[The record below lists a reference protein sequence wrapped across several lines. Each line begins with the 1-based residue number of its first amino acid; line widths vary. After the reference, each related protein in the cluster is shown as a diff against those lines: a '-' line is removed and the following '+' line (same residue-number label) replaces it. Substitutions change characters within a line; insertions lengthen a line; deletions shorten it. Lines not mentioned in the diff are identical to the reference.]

1 MTIADLTRSLQEFA
15 VEREWEQFH
24 TPKNLVMALA
34 GEVGELTELFQWL
47 TPEESAEIMSSDRRA
62 AQVREEIADI
72 FGYVLRFADVLGIDL
87 EEALQVKMQGNAD
100 KYPVEMSRGVA
111 TKYTELGEVGPQC
124 GG

>member
-15 VEREWEQFH
+15 VERDWEQFH

-47 TPEESAEIMSSDRRA
+47 TPEESAQIMSNDRRA
-62 AQVREEIADI
+62 AQVRDEIADV

-87 EEALQVKMQGNAD
+87 EAALQAKMLGNAE

-111 TKYTELGEVGPQC
+111 TKYTELGQGEPQ
-124 GG
+124 

>member
-1 MTIADLTRSLQEFA
+1 MTIADLTRSLQDFA
-15 VEREWEQFH
+15 VERDWEQFH

-47 TPEESAEIMSSDRRA
+47 TSEESAQIMSNDRRA
-62 AQVREEIADI
+62 AQVRDEIADI

-87 EEALQVKMQGNAD
+87 EDALQSKMLGNAE

-111 TKYTELGEVGPQC
+111 TKYTELGQGEPQ
-124 GG
+124 